1 MLLLT
6 MFSSDYYFY
15 IGNEIETL
23 WSDKGLC
30 YNPRY
35 FKFFFEKYSGFL
47 NFLLAGLFNS

>member
-1 MLLLT
+1 

-35 FKFFFEKYSGFL
+35 FKIFFEKYS
-47 NFLLAGLFNS
+47 NFFELFAFGIV